1 MLNPCGK
8 LSSAIHRDRV
18 AVAWE
23 LGSSSIK
30 IVGRVAIAAVL
41 YSFSVINKQENWSVV
56 WLAVDGVKPYQYQA
70 LFQLNLYHFSS
81 HGAVGAC
88 GATGLS
94 GTSVKMTLTKF

>member
-1 MLNPCGK
+1 M
-8 LSSAIHRDRV
+8 
-18 AVAWE
+18 
-23 LGSSSIK
+23 
-30 IVGRVAIAAVL
+30 
-41 YSFSVINKQENWSVV
+41 V

-81 HGAVGAC
+81 HGGAVGAC